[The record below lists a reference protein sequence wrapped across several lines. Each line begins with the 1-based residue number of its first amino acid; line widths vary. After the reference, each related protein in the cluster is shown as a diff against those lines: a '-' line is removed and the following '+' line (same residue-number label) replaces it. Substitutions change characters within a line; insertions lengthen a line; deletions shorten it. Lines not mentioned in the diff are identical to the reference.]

1 MLSEIAKSPKENTM
15 TYTDDF
21 TLPTEIVEQI
31 AEQGFE
37 YLPELICISVKV
49 VSNEHEEII
58 CELKLLD
65 GQ

>member
-1 MLSEIAKSPKENTM
+1 M

-21 TLPTEIVEQI
+21 ILPTEIVEQI